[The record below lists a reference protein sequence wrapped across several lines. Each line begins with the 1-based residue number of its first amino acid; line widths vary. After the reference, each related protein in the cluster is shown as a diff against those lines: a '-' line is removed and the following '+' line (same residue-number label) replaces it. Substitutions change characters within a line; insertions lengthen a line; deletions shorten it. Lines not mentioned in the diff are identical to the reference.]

1 MSPKEKARPKPG
13 FDGGVPNHSELEP
26 GGEVPHG
33 LGGASEGGGASPR
46 GGSFPKGSAMAAR
59 SHRVVQR
66 DWLVDEGDGMNQDA
80 KLARADGERVQTEL
94 TDGRIGTEEVM
105 AAFAKIVLSWS

>member
-1 MSPKEKARPKPG
+1 
-13 FDGGVPNHSELEP
+13 
-26 GGEVPHG
+26 
-33 LGGASEGGGASPR
+33 
-46 GGSFPKGSAMAAR
+46 
-59 SHRVVQR
+59 
-66 DWLVDEGDGMNQDA
+66 MNQDA